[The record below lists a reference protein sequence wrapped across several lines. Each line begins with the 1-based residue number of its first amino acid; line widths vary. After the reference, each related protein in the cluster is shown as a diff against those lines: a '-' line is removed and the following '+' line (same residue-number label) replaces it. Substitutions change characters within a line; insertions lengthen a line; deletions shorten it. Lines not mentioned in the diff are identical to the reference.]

1 MGNDAHFIDVDDLPF
16 RLIDIPIGTAP
27 PPPTPPIR
35 RSHKRRAPPAPPP
48 RVDGYDAPPS
58 LSPPPIIPKR
68 SDIPSSPAPP
78 IPPRFDLDRE
88 DPFKCYTPN
97 KTHYHSKKFRKTKL
111 ACCVVS

>member
-1 MGNDAHFIDVDDLPF
+1 MGNDAHFIDADDLPF

-35 RSHKRRAPPAPPP
+35 RSHKRHAPPPPPP

-68 SDIPSSPAPP
+68 FDISPPP
-78 IPPRFDLDRE
+78 IPPRSDLYQE
-88 DPFKCYTPN
+88 NLLKYYNPN
-97 KTHYHSKKFRKTKL
+97 KTHYHSKKFRKPKL
-111 ACCVVS
+111 ACCVIS

>member
-1 MGNDAHFIDVDDLPF
+1 MGNDAHFIDADDLPF

-35 RSHKRRAPPAPPP
+35 RSHKRHAPPAPPP

-58 LSPPPIIPKR
+58 LSPPPVIPKR
-68 SDIPSSPAPP
+68 SDIPSSPPPP
-78 IPPRFDLDRE
+78 IPPRSDL
-88 DPFKCYTPN
+88 PTYYTPK
-97 KTHYHSKKFRKTKL
+97 KTHYHSKKFRQPKL